1 MRSKQDGN
9 NKAFNSSIMIF
20 NTVKALKAVVLA
32 AGEGQRLRPLT
43 FTRPKHMIPVGGKPL
58 LEHHLEALKDCG
70 IEEVLLVVGYKSDY
84 IKKYFEDGSR
94 LGMKIEYLHQKK
106 IMGTAD
112 AFKLAEDHVDGDFLA
127 TYGDLLV
134 SSRII
139 KSTLNM
145 HSRENPAAT
154 LTTVEVNNPERYGV
168 VELNGNNVVRII
180 EKPDPG
186 TVRSRQINAG
196 IYVFSPEIFKVIKQ
210 TGISQRG
217 EREITDSIKILIKSG
232 EKVIATRAP
241 SEEWLDIGRP
251 WDLLEANMRVLNKL
265 ESNIAGTI
273 EDGVHV
279 EGIVYVGKEAIICS
293 GTYIKG
299 PVYVGEESSIGPNS
313 CIKPYSSIGR
323 RVNIDS
329 GVEVKNSILLNGVR
343 VGHGSYISDSII
355 GEGCDLG
362 VGTIIANRRLDEKTV
377 KMKIRDKTIDTDLR
391 KMGVVV
397 GDRVKTD
404 VGVLFMPGVK
414 VGYSSWIGSNVVV
427 YRDVPP
433 NMSIILKQEI
443 QQVSF
448 RIEDEE
454 R

>member
-1 MRSKQDGN
+1 
-9 NKAFNSSIMIF
+9 MIL

-32 AGEGQRLRPLT
+32 AGQGQRLRPLT

-58 LEHHLEALKDCG
+58 LEHHLKALKDCG
-70 IEEVLLVVGYKSDY
+70 IKEVLLVVGYKSDH
-84 IKKYFEDGSR
+84 IKKYFEDGSQ

-112 AFKLAEDHVDGDFLA
+112 AFRLAEDHVDGDFLA

-134 SSRII
+134 SSKIV
-139 KSTLNM
+139 KSALNM
-145 HSRENPAAT
+145 HSKENPAAT

-168 VELNGNNVVRII
+168 IELDGNNVVGII
-180 EKPDPG
+180 EKPNRR

-196 IYVFSPEIFKVIKQ
+196 IYVFSPEIFKAIKQ

-217 EREITDSIKILIKSG
+217 EREITDSIKMLIKSG
-232 EKVIATRAP
+232 EKVIATRIL
-241 SEEWLDIGRP
+241 SEEWLDVGRP
-251 WDLLEANMRVLNKL
+251 WDLLEANIRVLNKL
-265 ESNIAGTI
+265 ESSIAGTI
-273 EDGVHV
+273 EDGAHV
-279 EGIVYVGKEAIICS
+279 EGTVYIGKGAMIRS

-329 GVEVKNSILLNGVR
+329 GVEVKNSILMDGVN
-343 VGHGSYISDSII
+343 VGHGSYISDSIV
-355 GEGCDLG
+355 GEGCDFG
-362 VGTIIANRRLDEKTV
+362 TGTIVANRRLDEKTV
-377 KMKIRDKTIDTDLR
+377 KMRIKDKMVDTNLE
-391 KMGVVV
+391 KMGIVV
-397 GDRVKTD
+397 GDRVKTG

-414 VGYSSWIGSNVVV
+414 VGYNSWIGPNIVV
-427 YRDVPP
+427 YRDVSP
-433 NMSIILKQEI
+433 NTFIILKQKI
-443 QQVSF
+443 QQASF